1 MCVCVCVCVNC
12 IMQLDD
18 PHETAVHN
26 HNADPAAVEA
36 AKMSRRMRDAV
47 QSAPGARPTAVLASE
62 LLSASTAARAAIGTK
77 ETVRR
82 RLRRQKRGV
91 QPAEPSTLDD
101 IELPEHFTMTGE
113 STPEQFLIYD
123 SGPQESKRMLVF
135 SSKGQ
140 LRHLAGTDRYV

>member
-1 MCVCVCVCVNC
+1 MGV
-12 IMQLDD
+12 
-18 PHETAVHN
+18 
-26 HNADPAAVEA
+26 
-36 AKMSRRMRDAV
+36 R
-47 QSAPGARPTAVLASE
+47 SE

>member
-1 MCVCVCVCVNC
+1 
-12 IMQLDD
+12 MQLDD

>member
-1 MCVCVCVCVNC
+1 
-12 IMQLDD
+12 MQLDD
-18 PHETAVHN
+18 PHETVHN

-36 AKMSRRMRDAV
+36 AKMSARMQDAV
-47 QSAPGARPTAVLASE
+47 RSAPGARPTAVLASE
-62 LLSASTAARAAIGTK
+62 LLSASTAARAAMGTK

-91 QPAEPSTLDD
+91 QPAEPSTLADIDLPDD
-101 IELPEHFTMTGE
+101 FMMTGE
-113 STPEQFLIYD
+113 STPEPFLIYD

-135 SSKGQ
+135 ASKEQ